1 MLRRIFHTH
10 HRVIARQ
17 YFFLSLLAVLAG
29 TLLSLLMRF
38 HLTQPAAQ
46 VGWFARLW
54 PSGAAGGVMTPELY
68 LSLLTLHGTLM
79 VFFVLT
85 LAPQN
90 AFGNLVLAEQ
100 LGTDRMAYPRLN
112 MLSFWTTAA
121 SFLLLVASFLAQG
134 GGPLS
139 GWTAYPPLSAVGAIA
154 GPGQGAGQTLWFY
167 SIAVFCLGSL
177 MSAINFLATVID
189 RRAPGMTLWRMPLT
203 CWSWFVTAMLALLA
217 FSVLLPACGLIL
229 LDRLAGTSFFVPAGL
244 LVGDQLL
251 AHSGGS
257 PLLWQHLFWFFGH
270 PEVYIAIL
278 PGMGIVSQLLA
289 DFSRKPVCGYRAMV
303 LSTLAIA
310 LIGLLVWGHHM
321 FISGLNPYSVLAF
334 SVLTLA
340 IGVPSTIKT
349 LGWLGTLWGGQLRMS
364 TPMLFC
370 LGFVS
375 VFVTGGLSGIVLGQ
389 PLMDQYFHDT
399 YFVVAHFHLIMGVA
413 ALFSLFAATHY
424 WFPLLFGRLMHDVL
438 GRWHFALTF
447 LGVHAIFIPMHFLGI
462 AGNPRR
468 YADFT
473 SFTFLAPLMPLHR
486 FITLAAYCT
495 AAAQLLFLANLFGS
509 MRWGRPA
516 PANPWQ
522 AVTLEWAAQ
531 PITAV
536 YCGPSEYGVGV
547 GPDAARD
554 FRMQH
559 EPAPPD
565 ATY

>member
-1 MLRRIFHTH
+1 MTFARIFSRD

-17 YFFLSLLAVLAG
+17 YFFLALLAVVAG

-38 HLTQPAAQ
+38 HLTQPGAQ

-54 PSGAAGGVMTPELY
+54 PTGAAGGVMTPELY

-79 VFFVLT
+79 IFFVLT
-85 LAPQN
+85 LAPLN

-100 LGTDRMAYPRLN
+100 LGASRMAFPRLN
-112 MLSFWTTAA
+112 MLSFWTTAV
-121 SFLLLVASFLAQG
+121 SFLLLIASFLAQG

-154 GPGQGAGQTLWFY
+154 GPGQGAGQTLGFL
-167 SIAVFCLGSL
+167 SIAVVCLGSL
-177 MSAINFLATVID
+177 LSAINFLATVID
-189 RRAPGMTLWRMPLT
+189 CRAPGMTLFRMPLT
-203 CWSWFVTAMLALLA
+203 CWNGFVTAMLALLA
-217 FSVLLPACGLIL
+217 FSVLLPACVLIL
-229 LDRLAGTSFFVPAGL
+229 LDRLAGTSFFLPAGL
-244 LVGDQLL
+244 LVGDQAL
-251 AHSGGS
+251 AYSGGS

-278 PGMGIVSQLLA
+278 PGMGIVTQLLA
-289 DFSRKPVCGYRAMV
+289 DFSRRPVFGYAAMV

-321 FISGLNPYSVLAF
+321 FISGLSPYSVMAF

-340 IGVPSTIKT
+340 IGVPSTVKT
-349 LGWLGTLWGGQLRMS
+349 LGWLGTLWGGHLRFP

-413 ALFSLFAATHY
+413 ALFSIFAATHY
-424 WFPLLFGRLMHDVL
+424 WFPLLFGRLMHDGL

-447 LGVHAIFIPMHFLGI
+447 LGVHAIFLPMHFLGL

-473 SFTFLAPLMPLHR
+473 SFTFLGPLMPLHR

-495 AAAQLLFLANLFGS
+495 AAAQILFLVNLFGS

-531 PITAV
+531 PVAQV
-536 YCGPSEYGVGV
+536 YCGPTEYGVP
-547 GPDAARD
+547 GPRD
-554 FRMQH
+554 FRMQNQP
-559 EPAPPD
+559 PASD

>member
-1 MLRRIFHTH
+1 MIFQRIFNRD

-17 YFFLSLLAVLAG
+17 YFFLSLLAVVAG

-38 HLTQPAAQ
+38 HLTQPGAQ
-46 VGWFARLW
+46 VSWFARLW
-54 PSGAAGGVMTPELY
+54 PTGASGGVMTPELY

-79 VFFVLT
+79 IFFVLT

-100 LGTDRMAYPRLN
+100 LGAGRMAFPFLN

-121 SFLLLVASFLAQG
+121 SFLLLIASFLAEG

-154 GPGQGAGQTLWFY
+154 GPGQGAGQTLWFC

-177 MSAINFLATVID
+177 MSAINFLATIID
-189 RRAPGMTLWRMPLT
+189 LRAPGMTLFRMPLT

-229 LDRLAGTSFFVPAGL
+229 LDRLAGTSFFLPAGL
-244 LVGDQLL
+244 LVGDQAL

-278 PGMGIVSQLLA
+278 PGMGIVSQLLS
-289 DFSRKPVCGYRAMV
+289 DFSRKPVFGYPAMV

-321 FISGLNPYSVLAF
+321 FISGINPYSVLAF

-340 IGVPSTIKT
+340 IGVPSTVKT
-349 LGWLGTLWGGQLRMS
+349 LGWLGTLWGGHLRFS

-413 ALFSLFAATHY
+413 ALFSIFAATHY
-424 WFPLLFGRLMHDVL
+424 WFPLLFGRMMHDGL

-447 LGVHAIFIPMHFLGI
+447 VGVHAIFLPMHFLGM

-473 SFTFLAPLMPLHR
+473 SFDFLTPLMPLHR
-486 FITLAAYCT
+486 FITLAAYAT
-495 AAAQLLFLANLFGS
+495 AAAQILFLINLFGS
-509 MRWGRPA
+509 MRWGRLA
-516 PANPWQ
+516 PANPWR
-522 AVTLEWAAQ
+522 AVTLEWATQ
-531 PITAV
+531 PIAQV
-536 YCGPSEYGVGV
+536 YCGPSEYSGSN
-547 GPDAARD
+547 
-554 FRMQH
+554 FRMQNQ
-559 EPAPPD
+559 PAD
-565 ATY
+565 